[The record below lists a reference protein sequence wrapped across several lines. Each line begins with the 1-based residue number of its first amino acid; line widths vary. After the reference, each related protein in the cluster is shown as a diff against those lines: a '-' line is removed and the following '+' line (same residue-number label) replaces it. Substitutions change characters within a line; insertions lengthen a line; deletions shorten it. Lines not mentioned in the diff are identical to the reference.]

1 MMIAMRG
8 ESASDALVKSRNS
21 ETIRVRRTLLVRVAV
36 HHRPSL
42 QVLDCFGKLHI
53 GLAIK

>member
-8 ESASDALVKSRNS
+8 ESASDALVKSSDS
-21 ETIRVRRTLLVRVAV
+21 ETIRVRRTLLLRVAV
-36 HHRPSL
+36 HHRAGL
-42 QVLDCFGKLHI
+42 QVLECFDKLHV